1 MFYRFYSQRKTKEQS
16 RAMAA
21 ALTQQM
27 IYSQAIHDQQ
37 FSPAVALFGAAGLIR
52 TTASITGVDS
62 AAASTAAVAAKAQEA
77 HQEALRKISRHSKS
91 WSFFG

>member
-52 TTASITGVDS
+52 TTASITGVEG
-62 AAASTAAVAAKAQEA
+62 AAASTAAVAAAAKAQEA

-91 WSFFG
+91 L